1 MSTNTPDIEP
11 KNIDKR
17 IVERLMRIG
26 LFDEKALDKSL
37 KTLPDVAENAMP
49 VDSVLAV
56 MDEDLNEGA
65 E

>member
-1 MSTNTPDIEP
+1 MTTEIDP
-11 KNIDKR
+11 KTLDKR
-17 IVERLMRIG
+17 IVERHMRIG

-37 KTLPDVAENAMP
+37 KTLPDVADKAMP